1 LVELS
6 GKNEENLL
14 LYRINYMISIR
25 IGTDKTGNGNT
36 STDDFARESRVK
48 KREMRSGAVER
59 RTKETDI
66 TVVFNLDGNGKAN
79 ISTGVGFLDH
89 MLTLFTVHGFF
100 DLQVKAAGDV
110 DVDDHHTVED
120 IGICLG
126 QALKKCLGDKA
137 GICRYA
143 HSYVPMDEALVRVC
157 IDLSNR
163 PSLHF
168 NVSMPDQKVGSFDT
182 SLTKEFMRALVLHG
196 GMTLHVDL
204 LHGENTHHIIEAVF
218 KALGRAVAQAVQ
230 PDGRLL
236 GHLSSKGT
244 L

>member
-1 LVELS
+1 MTDTAMRT
-6 GKNEENLL
+6 GK
-14 LYRINYMISIR
+14 I
-25 IGTDKTGNGNT
+25 
-36 STDDFARESRVK
+36 
-48 KREMRSGAVER
+48 ER

-66 TVVFNLDGNGKAN
+66 TVAINIDGNGRVK
-79 ISTGVGFLDH
+79 IETGVGFMDH
-89 MLTLFTVHGFF
+89 MLTLFGVHGFI
-100 DLQVKAAGDV
+100 DLTVTANGDV

-126 QALKKCLGDKA
+126 RALKKSLGDKA
-137 GICRYA
+137 GIRRYA

-157 IDLSNR
+157 VDLSNR
-163 PSLHF
+163 SYLHF
-168 NVSMPDQKVGSFDT
+168 SVALPDQKVGSFDT
-182 SLTKEFMRALVLHG
+182 SLTKEFMRALVLHS

-218 KALGRAVAQAVQ
+218 KALGRALSQAVQ
-230 PDGRLL
+230 PDGRLQ